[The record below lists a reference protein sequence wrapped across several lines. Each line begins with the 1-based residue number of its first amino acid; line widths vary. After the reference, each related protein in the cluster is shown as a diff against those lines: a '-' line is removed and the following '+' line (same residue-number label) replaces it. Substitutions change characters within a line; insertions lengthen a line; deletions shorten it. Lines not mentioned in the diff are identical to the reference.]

1 MIKNLSASYGPG
13 EQVLLQS
20 PSGSG
25 KTTLLFLL
33 CGLEQPDEGSILRQ
47 GNCSMVFQE
56 DRLCEDYSAVKN
68 VELVTGD
75 RECAKRALRE
85 LLEEEALY
93 KPCRELSGGMKRR
106 VALVRALEADSRIL
120 LLDEPFT
127 GMDVQT
133 REWAREYVE
142 KRRKGRLLVMATHMY

>member
-1 MIKNLSASYGPG
+1 M
-13 EQVLLQS
+13 
-20 PSGSG
+20 
-25 KTTLLFLL
+25 
-33 CGLEQPDEGSILRQ
+33 
-47 GNCSMVFQE
+47 
-56 DRLCEDYSAVKN
+56 
-68 VELVTGD
+68 ELVTGD

-133 REWAREYVE
+133 RERAREYVE